1 MNKKFHLLSLD
12 SFALLANN
20 KNVRM
25 IYNANKKLIRV
36 AVRKRGMAELALV
49 LVDKED
55 LDDGD
60 GVTEKEGINVR
71 KVIVTQMWNDEGKS
85 VEINQDRVDNFVEGL
100 K

>member
-1 MNKKFHLLSLD
+1 MNKKFHLLSLE

-71 KVIVTQMWNDEGKS
+71 KVIVTQMWNDEGKP